1 MKESI
6 YKHMLAIRMQR
17 VGRKGHPEFRV
28 VVQDSRLTPTSG
40 RIVARLGHVNPH
52 TKAVIIDKEMTKKY
66 LDNGA
71 QPSPRVVRMLQSEK
85 ITLPSWVVVADN
97 GKKRSIKNS
106 EKLRR
111 NRPAEEKVEE
121 TPAPE
126 LKVEE
131 LNVEGPA
138 EESATELKVEE
149 LNVESSESEVAET
162 ATVTVAEEP
171 AVEAEVVETAP
182 EEPPTE
188 A

>member
-131 LNVEGPA
+131 LNVE
-138 EESATELKVEE
+138 
-149 LNVESSESEVAET
+149 SSESEVAET